1 MGSTTT
7 TRVDAAGGT
16 AGTYVTL
23 AIVRIPEK
31 ADIVNPDPT
40 TTRTDAAGAS
50 QGTTTQQSFSK
61 TSITE
66 PISYGNY

>member
-1 MGSTTT
+1 MGITTT

-16 AGTYVTL
+16 AGTYVTQT
-23 AIVRIPEK
+23 IVRIPEK

-40 TTRTDAAGAS
+40 TSRTDAAGATA
-50 QGTTTQQSFSK
+50 GTTTQQSFSK

-66 PISYGNY
+66 PISYGT